1 MAVVS
6 AVTRASIFG
15 QPGQVERV
23 QVVTPWGLPTLCHAL
38 IAPLFLAACAEAAVR
53 SGWNPLRIDSYNP
66 RPIRG
71 EDGSTLSEW
80 SLHAWCLA
88 WDFFATPPGVDPPGG
103 VWTPDNGVTE
113 EFAECF
119 ERYGFRWGG
128 RWTDRPDVPHIEW
141 AGGRPPEVQPPQE
154 GDDMTPEQAATLD
167 RIDWMI
173 SQIKPNADRLP
184 DVHRIVDLLA
194 WGVLDPGQGL
204 RAMVAGITG
213 GDIDD
218 LDEAEVARLVLAGLS
233 PEAIAAA
240 IPEGVKDAVKAALR
254 EGVG

>member
-38 IAPLFLAACAEAAVR
+38 IAPLFLAACEDAA
-53 SGWNPLRIDSYNP
+53 GCAWKPLRIDSYNP

-71 EDGSTLSEW
+71 EDGSSLSEW

-88 WDFFATPPGVDPPGG
+88 WDFFATPPGVAPPGG

-141 AGGRPPEVQPPQE
+141 AGGRPPAVQPPE
-154 GDDMTPEQAATLD
+154 EDDMTDNERAQLKALWD
-167 RIDWMI
+167 RIGTIDAMASAVQQLW
-173 SQIKPNADRLP
+173 DRRGII
-184 DVHRIVDLLA
+184 DSLA
-194 WGVLDPGQGL
+194 NLNV
-204 RAMVAGITG
+204 
-213 GDIDD
+213 GDDA
-218 LDEAEVARLVLAGLS
+218 DEAEIASLVLAGLKS
-233 PEAIAAA
+233 EAMSDAQVQQIIAAMPEA
-240 IPEGVKDAVKAALR
+240 VKRALR